1 MQLIVIYIFANICNK
16 NIKNYDITL
25 GGFYMTSSMAGL
37 NLWLSEKLS
46 EGEEYKYLITNT
58 IYQNAT
64 AHHNISF
71 VELENRGIAY
81 VLDNKLQFTSSD
93 EFMFYEPLV
102 HVPLIHAQNVSHVL
116 ILGYGCGASL
126 REVLKWKSVKSITL
140 VESDKDLLEA
150 GIKNLK
156 SIHNDTHT
164 NQKVNIILQD
174 IEVFLQCEESK
185 YNVIICDISAF
196 YREKK
201 DKNKLNKSF
210 FTKCHSLLKDNGV
223 LSVQVSD
230 VKITK
235 DIQLFDNVKLLKSIF
250 KTAKIYSTW
259 IPSICKNLS
268 FLILGKSKRYQKFV
282 KGEIEIILKEEL
294 LEELKFIN
302 ANSYIGLMNPP
313 KYLQDYE
320 IAS

>member
-1 MQLIVIYIFANICNK
+1 
-16 NIKNYDITL
+16 
-25 GGFYMTSSMAGL
+25 MATGTNSL
-37 NLWLSEKLS
+37 NLWLTEKLS
-46 EGEEYKYLITNT
+46 AGEEYKYLITNT

-102 HVPLIHAQNVSHVL
+102 HVPMIHAQKASHVL

-126 REVLKWKSVKSITL
+126 REVLKWKSVKSVTL
-140 VESDKDLLEA
+140 VEEDKALFEA

-156 SIHNDTHT
+156 SIHNDTHK
-164 NQKVNIILQD
+164 NQKVDIYIQD
-174 IEVFLQCEESK
+174 IETFLQGNKNK
-185 YNVIICDISAF
+185 YNVIICDISSF
-196 YREKK
+196 YRDKK

-210 FTKCHSLLKDNGV
+210 FSKCYSLLKDDGV
-223 LSVQVSD
+223 LSLQVSD

-235 DIQLFDNVKLLKSIF
+235 DIQLFENVKLLKSIF

-268 FLILGKSKRYQKFV
+268 FLVLGKSKRYQKFV
-282 KGEIEIILKEEL
+282 KGEIEIILKDEL
-294 LEELKFIN
+294 LAELRFIN

>member
-174 IEVFLQCEESK
+174 IEVFLPC
-185 YNVIICDISAF
+185 
-196 YREKK
+196 
-201 DKNKLNKSF
+201 
-210 FTKCHSLLKDNGV
+210 
-223 LSVQVSD
+223 
-230 VKITK
+230 
-235 DIQLFDNVKLLKSIF
+235 
-250 KTAKIYSTW
+250 
-259 IPSICKNLS
+259 
-268 FLILGKSKRYQKFV
+268 
-282 KGEIEIILKEEL
+282 
-294 LEELKFIN
+294 
-302 ANSYIGLMNPP
+302 
-313 KYLQDYE
+313 
-320 IAS
+320 